1 MRILGI
7 PVRGKA
13 MWIVLAVIAAA
24 VIGLVIYAKLGGEK
38 ETVEDRPQTFT
49 QRAEPQSVEP
59 EPEESTSAIDFAARA
74 EEKLRQEQ
82 SGQEAGAE
90 PEADQTSES
99 EPESEPEPEP
109 EPESEP
115 EPEPESVPLPYI
127 DSLGVP
133 AAEDFAWIPD
143 VQTGDLTGSFL
154 GNDELIGKWKGEI
167 IYDGIWELVYVT
179 IDTSGSITIEPYQI
193 NYGDGWEDETGGE
206 PYLFDG
212 TFDISSVYGSGSYGS
227 ISLYTFLESYGTQY
241 GVGTFSV
248 HDESSADVYMV
259 RP

>member
-7 PVRGKA
+7 PVRGRA

-24 VIGLVIYAKLGGEK
+24 VIGLVIYSKLGGAGEAAAGSSPQVFQAREELRAETAPEK
-38 ETVEDRPQTFT
+38 EEHSNV
-49 QRAEPQSVEP
+49 
-59 EPEESTSAIDFAARA
+59 FAARA
-74 EEKLRQEQ
+74 EETPQAAQDVQEM
-82 SGQEAGAE
+82 E
-90 PEADQTSES
+90 PELES
-99 EPESEPEPEP
+99 AYEPENEPEPEA
-109 EPESEP
+109 
-115 EPEPESVPLPYI
+115 VPLPYA

-167 IYDGIWELVYVT
+167 IYDGVWELVYVT
-179 IDTSGSITIEPYQI
+179 IDASGHITIEPYQI
-193 NYGDGWEDETGGE
+193 NYGDGWEDETSGE

-212 TFDISSVYGSGSYGS
+212 AFDISSVYGSGSFGS